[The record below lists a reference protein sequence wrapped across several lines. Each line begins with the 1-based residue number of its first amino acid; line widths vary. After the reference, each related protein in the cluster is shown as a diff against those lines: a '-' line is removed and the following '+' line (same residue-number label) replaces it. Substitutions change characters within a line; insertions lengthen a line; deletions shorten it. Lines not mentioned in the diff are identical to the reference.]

1 MKTNSK
7 ILTDEERT
15 ALAQKMDD
23 ELDQF
28 MDQLAAN
35 RTTSV
40 EERRPFDF
48 DEWCK
53 KIDQHPAFMTKLD
66 ENAMVNGEYAEAVQA
81 LQAMKYSTEDDE
93 DLCHTAIQ
101 HKGEGNKHFKL
112 KKYRWA
118 VDCYTNGIKVCCDDR
133 KINSVLFSNRAAAQK
148 HLGNLRSALKDC
160 VFARKFDH
168 TNVKAI
174 LRGAECLLELG
185 YGKQCIEW
193 INSSLAATQRENQEG
208 TTFDEKTMS
217 TLEDLQNKAKRLAL
231 AEERNNRQK
240 RINSAKDAR
249 RKQDLLMAFR
259 ERNLRFKPKLQISDN
274 NGELFEWSDLEVQ
287 LSQLDKPTRT
297 YIDEQTNELI
307 WPLLL
312 QYPEVAQ
319 TDFIS
324 DCSESTP
331 FNQALLDVFS
341 GPALWD
347 NSHEFRM
354 DNVRLFVA
362 LDVFDEDEIMEVH
375 FDQCLK
381 EILSYPDVVIVQ
393 GLPVIQVYT
402 KKHIKE
408 QVESLGE
415 GKMRIKR

>member
-15 ALAQKMDD
+15 AMAQKMDD
-23 ELDQF
+23 ELDKF

-35 RTTSV
+35 RTTSG
-40 EERRPFDF
+40 ETQRPFDF

-66 ENAMVNGEYAEAVQA
+66 ESAMIDGEYAETLQA

-148 HLGNLRSALKDC
+148 HLGNLRSSLKDC

-174 LRGAECLLELG
+174 LRGAECLLDLG

-193 INSSLAATQRENQEG
+193 INSSLAAAQGEKKEAAI
-208 TTFDEKTMS
+208 FDEKTLS
-217 TLEDLQNKAKRLAL
+217 TLEDLQNKAKRLVL
-231 AEERNNRQK
+231 AEELNSRQK
-240 RINSAKDAR
+240 RMHSAKDSR
-249 RKQDLLMAFR
+249 RKQDLLEAFR
-259 ERNLRFKPKLQISDN
+259 ERKLRFQPKLQTGEND
-274 NGELFEWSDLEVQ
+274 GELFEWSDLEVQ
-287 LSQLDKPTRT
+287 LNQLDKPART
-297 YIDEQTNELI
+297 YIDEQKNELI

-319 TDFIS
+319 TDYIS

-331 FNQALLDVFS
+331 FSQLLFDVFS
-341 GPALWD
+341 VPAPWD
-347 NSHEFRM
+347 NLHEFRM

-375 FDQCLK
+375 FEQCLK
-381 EILSYPDVVIVQ
+381 EILSHPDVVIVQ

-408 QVESLGE
+408 QVISLGE